1 MEFQGES
8 LGHRLST
15 GNGAVPKTG
24 EPCNGNGRHALDA
37 EHNLETSAPGR
48 ALACAEESFKQ
59 DLIRREKEF
68 SLAFENAVD
77 AIFWADAATGAII
90 RVNRA
95 AETMM
100 GRSRDELI
108 GMSQIELHP
117 ADRQELYRSMFR
129 EHFIKNGAMDDE
141 AVVLHTS
148 GREIPV
154 HITASVSRIDGRDII
169 QGVFRNIE
177 NIKIEQA
184 ALQAERRKFQTL
196 LEATPA
202 FVFSINDSYLIN
214 YVNANFRKLFGQHEN
229 KTCHQALWGCA
240 HPCDGCE
247 VQKVFDQDVEVSREW
262 ADAQG
267 RVYQVYMKPYHDEHG
282 HKQVFITGFDI
293 SKLKSVELEREAHT
307 LFLNTLLDTI
317 PAPVFYK
324 DRHGRYQGCNCAFE
338 DYVGVERQHLV
349 GKTVYELW
357 PQALAHKYNEA
368 DELLIQNPGSQT
380 YEGQLKNN
388 AGKLQ
393 DVIFHKA
400 TYNNTDGSVGGLLG
414 ITVDITE
421 RKAMERKIAQQQ
433 RFVSSILDSL
443 SSNICIIDGNGSIAY
458 TNAEWNRFA
467 DDNQGAGHYQDWNYL
482 DVCDAAAQAGD
493 ALALDAARGI
503 RMVLR
508 GDVEEFRL
516 DYPCHSPDQ
525 HRWFNMTVRTLQ
537 GDDAHRVVIA
547 HQSITEQKLA
557 NDAVRQSEKR
567 FREVLNNNPIGI
579 FRSTPGADARF
590 TTANKTLAAMFG
602 WDAAHDMD
610 GMPLSQLFAISQDHE
625 EFISRLMRKGRV
637 PGYECLM
644 QRVNGSLFSASIT
657 AQVQVNE
664 NKSFYCF
671 DGTIEDITQRK
682 AMEDELKQSEARLKD
697 FLDNATDIIQMID
710 GAGKFIFVNHAW
722 RQALGYTEE
731 QAKQMCFTD
740 ILHPDQVAHCRE
752 VFSQV
757 MQGKD
762 VQNVEAVFCAKD
774 GREIIVEGSVNC
786 RFVNGEPVATRAIF
800 RDVTDRRRAELATQE
815 SESRLRAIT
824 DTAQDAI
831 VMIDENGHIT
841 FWNPAAEKMF
851 GYEAS
856 EMLGKNLHNILAPA
870 EFHVQHRECFSA
882 FRTTGSGAAMGK
894 NVELAALRKNGERFP
909 IELSLAAKKR
919 GQGWGA
925 VGIVRD
931 ITERKRAME
940 ALSQSESM
948 SKALLNAPQNVVAM
962 VDGDFT
968 IFAANEYL
976 SQRFAKS
983 ADELIGTSLADY
995 LPDDVAASRRAYA
1008 AQVLETGL
1016 PVRFEDENSGAWFD
1030 NIFYPILD
1038 SQGNAVKVAIF
1049 ATNITE
1055 SKNAQ
1060 ERLRHAMEDLARSN
1074 KELEEFAYV
1083 ASHDLK
1089 EPLRMVVSYMQLLE
1103 RRYKGQLDEKA
1114 DKFIHYAVDGAMRM
1128 QKLISA
1134 LLDYSR
1140 VGRVNGEFES
1150 VNCGDLMAQI
1160 VSDLSYSIS
1169 DGNASVTFGELPTV
1183 QAAPVL
1189 LGQLLQN
1196 LVANGL
1202 KYCQDPAPHVHV
1214 QAQRQGAEWVFSV
1227 RDNGIGIPPEH
1238 HERIFKIFQRLHTK
1252 DEFQGTGIGLSV
1264 CKKVVEY
1271 HKGRIWVESEKGQGA
1286 TFCFTIPAEGGS
1298 AS

>member
-1 MEFQGES
+1 MGSKEES
-8 LGHRLST
+8 LG
-15 GNGAVPKTG
+15 NQVGAG
-24 EPCNGNGRHALDA
+24 NGNGNSRHASDVLL
-37 EHNLETSAPGR
+37 NLKTGGGV
-48 ALACAEESFKQ
+48 LACAEESFKQ
-59 DLIRREKEF
+59 DLIRREMEF

-95 AETMM
+95 AEALM
-100 GRSRDELI
+100 GRSRDELV
-108 GMSQIELHP
+108 GMSQIDLHP
-117 ADRQELYRSMFR
+117 VDRQELYRSMFE
-129 EHFIKNGAMDDE
+129 EHFKKNGAMDDE
-141 AVVLHTS
+141 AVVVQAS

-154 HITASVSRIDGRDII
+154 HITASVSRIQGRDIV

-177 NIKIEQA
+177 NSKKEQA
-184 ALQAERRKFQTL
+184 ALQAEQRKFQAL

-202 FVFSINDSYLIN
+202 FICSIDRSYSIHYMN
-214 YVNANFRKLFGQHEN
+214 VNFKKIFGEHEN
-229 KTCHQALWGCA
+229 ATCHQAMWGCV
-240 HPCDGCE
+240 HPCDDCE
-247 VQKVFDQDVEVSREW
+247 VQKVFAEDKEVSREW

-267 RVYQVYMKPYHDEHG
+267 RVYQVNMKPYHDEHG

-293 SKLKSVELEREAHT
+293 SKLKSVEMEREAHT

-324 DRHGRYQGCNCAFE
+324 DRSGKYLGCNSAFE
-338 DYVGVERQHLV
+338 DCVGVERQHLI

-357 PQALAHKYNEA
+357 PRALADKYCEA
-368 DELLIQNPGSQT
+368 DEDLIKNPGRQT
-380 YEGQLKNN
+380 NEGQLNHS
-388 AGKLQ
+388 AGNLQ

-400 TYNNTDGSVGGLLG
+400 TYNNTDGCVGGLLG

-421 RKAMERKIAQQQ
+421 RKAMEREIAQQQ

-443 SSNICIIDGNGSIAY
+443 SSNICIIDENGSIAY

-467 DDNQGAGHYQDWNYL
+467 DDNQCAGHYQDWNYL
-482 DVCDAAAQAGD
+482 DVCDAAARAGD
-493 ALALDAARGI
+493 ALALEAARGI

-508 GDVEEFRL
+508 GDIEEYRL
-516 DYPCHSPDQ
+516 DYPCHSPEQ

-537 GDDAHRVVIA
+537 GDDAHRVVIS

-557 NDAVRQSEKR
+557 DDAVRQSEKR

-590 TTANKTLAAMFG
+590 TTVNKTLAAMFG
-602 WDAAHDMD
+602 WDSSQDLD
-610 GMPLSQLFAISQDHE
+610 GMPLSQLFAITQEHE
-625 EFISRLMRKGRV
+625 EFISLLMRKGRV

-644 QRVNGSLFSASIT
+644 QRIDGSLFSASIT

-664 NKSFYCF
+664 NKTFYCF

-710 GAGKFIFVNHAW
+710 GAGKFIFVNRAW

-731 QAKQMCFTD
+731 QAMNMNYSE
-740 ILHPDQVAHCRE
+740 IIHPDHMAQCQRVFTQVI
-752 VFSQV
+752 
-757 MQGKD
+757 QGRN
-762 VQNVEAVFCAKD
+762 VQNVEAVFRARD

-800 RDVTDRRRAELATQE
+800 RDVTDRKRAELAMRE
-815 SESRLRAIT
+815 SESRLRSVT

-831 VMIDENGHIT
+831 VMIDENGGIS

-851 GYEAS
+851 GYETS
-856 EMLGKNLHNILAPA
+856 EIIGKDLHEILAPV
-870 EFHVQHRECFSA
+870 EFHAQHRKCFST
-882 FRTTGSGAAMGK
+882 FRKTGSGAAVGK
-894 NVELAALRKNGERFP
+894 TVELAALRKNGERFP

-925 VGIVRD
+925 VGIIRD
-931 ITERKRAME
+931 ITERKQAME
-940 ALSQSESM
+940 ALSESESL
-948 SKALLNAPQNVVAM
+948 SRALLNAPQNVVAM
-962 VDGDFT
+962 VDGDFR

-976 SQRFAKS
+976 SQRFAKPV
-983 ADELIGTSLADY
+983 AELIGTSLADH
-995 LPDDVAASRRAYA
+995 LPDDVACARRAYA
-1008 AQVLETGL
+1008 AQVLDTGL
-1016 PVRFEDENSGAWFD
+1016 PVQFEDENKGAWFD
-1030 NIFYPILD
+1030 NIYYPILD
-1038 SQGNAVKVAIF
+1038 SQGKAIKVAIF

-1055 SKNAQ
+1055 RKSAQVQLRNA
-1060 ERLRHAMEDLARSN
+1060 MDDLARSN

-1140 VGRVNGEFES
+1140 VGRVNGEFEP
-1150 VNCGDLMAQI
+1150 VNCGELMEQI
-1160 VSDLSYSIS
+1160 VSDLSYAIQE
-1169 DGNASVTFGELPTV
+1169 GNASVTFGELPSV

-1214 QAQRQGAEWVFSV
+1214 QAERQGAEWVFSV

-1264 CKKVVEY
+1264 CKKVVEH

-1286 TFCFTIPAEGGS
+1286 TFCFTIPVEGGS
-1298 AS
+1298 AA